1 MARAGKRVLLGVSG
15 SIAAVKAPEIV
26 RLLADRGF
34 DVSCVMTKSAEE
46 FVTPLS
52 LATFSGKP
60 VLSSVFGPESYQMP
74 HLTLA
79 DEADLFII
87 APASATLLGRC
98 ANGLAEDMVSL
109 IHITTKAP
117 VLMAPAMHPTM
128 WEHPATQQNV
138 RILRERGVTFVGPFN
153 GPLADNTKGAG
164 RMSEPEAIVAAAEK
178 ILKK

>member
-15 SIAAVKAPEIV
+15 SIAAVKSPEIV

-34 DVSCVMTKSAEE
+34 DVSCVMTRSAEA

-60 VLSSVFGPESYQMP
+60 ALSSLIGPESYQMP
-74 HLTLA
+74 HLRLA
-79 DEADLFII
+79 DDADLLLI
-87 APASATLLGRC
+87 APASATILARC

-109 IHITTKAP
+109 LYITTKAP
-117 VLMAPAMHPTM
+117 TLMAPAMHPTM

-138 RILRERGVTFVGPFN
+138 RTLRERGVEFTGPFN

-164 RMSEPEAIVAAAEK
+164 RMSEPDAIVAAAEK
-178 ILKK
+178 ILRK